1 VDVWFLTRARELMRI
16 RQYRVGE
23 SAEQAEVEQTFN
35 DCMRSLCDIQ
45 LMTGVGILLSAYST
59 LYTRDG
65 GGGITAY
72 HWQIAVYL
80 AWLSNLTHT
89 TGLTFLRKYLARHKT
104 ELRWRTVSMTVLFLL
119 VFVSLQPLVYF
130 NWDVVPLESEAQPAR
145 ASSFAFCFFRLG
157 VVRARMRD
165 QGIRLGVPYSSG
177 SSAILSMYLLT
188 FNFATRMAK
197 LTSRHSRFVLV
208 AIRRRASNWNK
219 NFINRMAAASELSGG
234 EEGRPV
240 LSTRAYTKARL
251 GIAILLTGRLY
262 TDLFTSMLSEVSR
275 VRPNFTCFLTA
286 VVHSQ
291 VYWAI
296 VAGTWVTARIL
307 MSRGSAKVAEDEFTF
322 GQVLAIFLLASPII
336 TTFVA
341 LWPLRSTLL
350 SLRQPKETAPGRLSA
365 PNYISLRASC

>member
-1 VDVWFLTRARELMRI
+1 MRI
-16 RQYRVGE
+16 RQYRAGE

-157 VVRARMRD
+157 VVRARM
-165 QGIRLGVPYSSG
+165 
-177 SSAILSMYLLT
+177 
-188 FNFATRMAK
+188 
-197 LTSRHSRFVLV
+197 
-208 AIRRRASNWNK
+208 
-219 NFINRMAAASELSGG
+219 
-234 EEGRPV
+234 
-240 LSTRAYTKARL
+240 
-251 GIAILLTGRLY
+251 
-262 TDLFTSMLSEVSR
+262 
-275 VRPNFTCFLTA
+275 
-286 VVHSQ
+286 
-291 VYWAI
+291 
-296 VAGTWVTARIL
+296 
-307 MSRGSAKVAEDEFTF
+307 
-322 GQVLAIFLLASPII
+322 
-336 TTFVA
+336 
-341 LWPLRSTLL
+341 
-350 SLRQPKETAPGRLSA
+350 
-365 PNYISLRASC
+365 